1 MATTTKAAAPA
12 KKNSGFK
19 GVKDAWIILVICCI
33 IAYCFYFFVL
43 GDPSHFQG
51 GDRNGHPADLMGTV
65 YKGGFVVGLIIT
77 LLLSVIV
84 LGVERFFAIKSAS
97 GKINLA
103 KFTAQVK
110 EAIKAQDFTKAKDLC
125 NKMQGSVAN
134 VVLAS
139 INMYETVEKD
149 DTLKKSQKISKIQ
162 QAHEEATQLEMP
174 TLTMNLP
181 MVATI
186 VSLGTL
192 TALFGTVL
200 GMIGS
205 FQALSAGGGAD
216 SMALSAGISEA
227 LVNTASGKINLA
239 KFTAQV
245 KEAIKAQ
252 DFSKAK
258 DLCNKMQGSVANVVL
273 ASINMY
279 QTVEG
284 DDTLKKSQKISK
296 IQQAHEE
303 ATQLEMPTLTMNLP
317 MIATIVSLGTLTALF
332 GTVLGMI
339 GSFQALSAGGG
350 ADSMALSAGIS
361 EALVNTAS
369 GILTSWV
376 ATVVYNFFSNKI
388 DKLTFALDEVGYTI
402 AATYDSNHHE
412 A

>member
-12 KKNSGFK
+12 KKSSGFK

-51 GDRNGHPADLMGTV
+51 GDRAGHPADLMGTV

-84 LGVERFFAIKSAS
+84 LGVERFLAIKSAS

-110 EAIKAQDFTKAKDLC
+110 DAVKAQDFGKAKDLC
-125 NKMQGSVAN
+125 AKMQGSVAN

-227 LVNTASGKINLA
+227 LVNTASG
-239 KFTAQV
+239 
-245 KEAIKAQ
+245 
-252 DFSKAK
+252 
-258 DLCNKMQGSVANVVL
+258 
-273 ASINMY
+273 
-279 QTVEG
+279 
-284 DDTLKKSQKISK
+284 
-296 IQQAHEE
+296 
-303 ATQLEMPTLTMNLP
+303 
-317 MIATIVSLGTLTALF
+317 
-332 GTVLGMI
+332 
-339 GSFQALSAGGG
+339 
-350 ADSMALSAGIS
+350 
-361 EALVNTAS
+361 
-369 GILTSWV
+369 ILTSWV
-376 ATVVYNFFSNKI
+376 ATVVYNYFSNKI
-388 DKLTFALDEVGYTI
+388 DKLTFALDEIGYTI

>member
-12 KKNSGFK
+12 KKSSGFN

-33 IAYCFYFFVL
+33 LAYCFYFFVL
-43 GDPSHFQG
+43 GDPSHFVG
-51 GDRNGHPADLMGTV
+51 GDRAGHPADLMGTV

-77 LLLSVIV
+77 LLLTVIV
-84 LGVERFFAIKSAS
+84 LGVERFFAIKTAS
-97 GKINLA
+97 GKMNLA
-103 KFTAQVK
+103 KFTTQVK
-110 EAIKAQDFTKAKDLC
+110 EAIKAQDFGKAKDLC
-125 NKMQGSVAN
+125 NKMQCSVAN

-149 DTLKKSQKISKIQ
+149 ETLKKSQKISKIQ

-174 TLTMNLP
+174 TLQMNMP
-181 MVATI
+181 MV
-186 VSLGTL
+186 
-192 TALFGTVL
+192 
-200 GMIGS
+200 
-205 FQALSAGGGAD
+205 
-216 SMALSAGISEA
+216 
-227 LVNTASGKINLA
+227 
-239 KFTAQV
+239 
-245 KEAIKAQ
+245 
-252 DFSKAK
+252 
-258 DLCNKMQGSVANVVL
+258 
-273 ASINMY
+273 
-279 QTVEG
+279 
-284 DDTLKKSQKISK
+284 
-296 IQQAHEE
+296 
-303 ATQLEMPTLTMNLP
+303 
-317 MIATIVSLGTLTALF
+317 ATIVSLGTLTALF

-376 ATVVYNFFSNKI
+376 ATVVYNYFSNKI

>member
-12 KKNSGFK
+12 KKSSGFK

-227 LVNTASGKINLA
+227 LVNTASG
-239 KFTAQV
+239 
-245 KEAIKAQ
+245 
-252 DFSKAK
+252 
-258 DLCNKMQGSVANVVL
+258 
-273 ASINMY
+273 
-279 QTVEG
+279 
-284 DDTLKKSQKISK
+284 
-296 IQQAHEE
+296 
-303 ATQLEMPTLTMNLP
+303 
-317 MIATIVSLGTLTALF
+317 
-332 GTVLGMI
+332 
-339 GSFQALSAGGG
+339 
-350 ADSMALSAGIS
+350 
-361 EALVNTAS
+361 
-369 GILTSWV
+369 ILTSWV
-376 ATVVYNFFSNKI
+376 ATVVYNYFSNKI

>member
-1 MATTTKAAAPA
+1 MATTTKAAAKD
-12 KKNSGFK
+12 KKSSGFK

-103 KFTAQVK
+103 KFTSQVK

-149 DTLKKSQKISKIQ
+149 
-162 QAHEEATQLEMP
+162 E
-174 TLTMNLP
+174 
-181 MVATI
+181 
-186 VSLGTL
+186 
-192 TALFGTVL
+192 
-200 GMIGS
+200 
-205 FQALSAGGGAD
+205 
-216 SMALSAGISEA
+216 
-227 LVNTASGKINLA
+227 
-239 KFTAQV
+239 
-245 KEAIKAQ
+245 
-252 DFSKAK
+252 
-258 DLCNKMQGSVANVVL
+258 
-273 ASINMY
+273 
-279 QTVEG
+279 
-284 DDTLKKSQKISK
+284 TLKKSQKISK